1 MKQSTLT
8 LAGLLGIF
16 LLQGC
21 EPASTSAPARV
32 TATPADIAMPKAA
45 TSWEEYRQQSV
56 TWKKTD
62 SDVLQQ
68 ELDQQGLSEPNLPGK
83 ARNAGFDPHQ
93 SQEWYASDEA
103 RQQADAI
110 MSFQTPSGGWSKNT
124 DMINQPRAAGTA
136 FGTESGYVPTFDND
150 ATTSQL
156 WFLAYIR
163 HATGDTRYDAAF
175 YRGIALLLAA
185 QYPNGGW
192 PQNYPLT
199 GGYHDHITL
208 NDDVLTNNLAL
219 LEPARQ
225 GKAPFE
231 FINAS
236 VREQLNRSMELAL
249 HNVAE
254 LQVRDIQGKLT
265 IWGAQHEAK
274 NLQPAA
280 ARAYEPASLASAE
293 SADLLNF
300 LMTLEN
306 PSPAIIKGIHSA
318 AAWLEQTKIE
328 GMRWERGTANVVEDS
343 EAKDM
348 WPRFMEADTGRGLFG
363 DRNKEVYYD
372 LSQVSQERLRGYAW
386 YSTAPAATL
395 KHYQKWAKEHPLTAN
410 KQQ

>member
-1 MKQSTLT
+1 MKLSTLK
-8 LAGLLGIF
+8 LAGLLGVFF
-16 LLQGC
+16 LHGC
-21 EPASTSAPARV
+21 DPAVTSAPAI
-32 TATPADIAMPKAA
+32 ATPADIVTPKAA
-45 TSWEEYRQQSV
+45 ANWEEYHQQSAY
-56 TWKKTD
+56 WKKAD
-62 SDVLQQ
+62 SDALLQ
-68 ELDQQGLSEPNLPGK
+68 ELEQKGLEKANLPGK

-93 SQEWYASDEA
+93 PLEWYTSDEA
-103 RQQADAI
+103 RQQAEAI

-124 DMINQPRAAGTA
+124 DMIHEPRTAGQA
-136 FGTESGYVPTFDND
+136 FGTEAGYVPTFDND

-163 HATGDTRYDAAF
+163 HATGDARYDEAF

-192 PQNYPLT
+192 PQNFPLT

-208 NDDVLTNNLAL
+208 NDDVLTNNLSL

-254 LQVRDIQGKLT
+254 LQVRDIHGTLT
-265 IWGAQHEAK
+265 LWGAQHEAK
-274 NLQPAA
+274 SLQPAA

-328 GMRWERGTANVVEDS
+328 GMRWERGTSVVVADS
-343 EAKDM
+343 DAKDM

-372 LSQVSQERLRGYAW
+372 LSQVSAERLRGYAW
-386 YSTAPAATL
+386 YSTAPATTL
-395 KHYQKWAKEHPLTAN
+395 KHYRKWAKQFPLSAASS
-410 KQQ
+410 Q